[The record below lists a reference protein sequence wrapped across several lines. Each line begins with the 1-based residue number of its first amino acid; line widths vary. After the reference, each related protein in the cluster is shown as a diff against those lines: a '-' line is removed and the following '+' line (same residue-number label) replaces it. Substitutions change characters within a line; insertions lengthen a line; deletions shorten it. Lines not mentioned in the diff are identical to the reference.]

1 MAHYALVGPDDG
13 GHLLSMGSLGK
24 ELVERGH
31 RVTVIAREKA
41 ASLAEQFDLEFH
53 PWNADDIDWPSDT
66 LNWMAFSLLGFRGTI
81 DGRCWMRWQNEAI
94 LRLLPRLLRELAV
107 DGVLFDHVLP
117 AGGTAAERAKVP
129 FVSVCTALPWNE
141 DASVPPS
148 FTSWPYADDLWS
160 VRRNRWGYAGWRW
173 YIRPILNRINFYRR
187 RWNMPLLSHIDQ
199 ALSPLAQISQLCVD
213 YDYPRRELSDVF
225 HYIGSLTAN
234 REIKGEPPFLWE
246 RLDGRPLV
254 FASLGTVQAHAKLPV
269 FQKILS
275 GCADLDV
282 QLVLAM
288 GQTDEQEDSVRE
300 KLGEIPDNAIV
311 VDFAP
316 QLTLLNKASLLIT
329 HAGVNTVLEAACRG
343 LPVLALPRTCDQFGM
358 GTRIRRAGVGLVT
371 SFRRSTSDQIRR
383 LVQKILAEESFRTQ
397 AGAMQEAMIAAGG
410 VRRAADIAEEALLTR
425 QPVLRNIQR
434 HSIQS
439 PHLRTVTALADS
451 IRR

>member
-1 MAHYALVGPDDG
+1 
-13 GHLLSMGSLGK
+13 
-24 ELVERGH
+24 
-31 RVTVIAREKA
+31 
-41 ASLAEQFDLEFH
+41 
-53 PWNADDIDWPSDT
+53 
-66 LNWMAFSLLGFRGTI
+66 
-81 DGRCWMRWQNEAI
+81 
-94 LRLLPRLLRELAV
+94 
-107 DGVLFDHVLP
+107 
-117 AGGTAAERAKVP
+117 
-129 FVSVCTALPWNE
+129 
-141 DASVPPS
+141 
-148 FTSWPYADDLWS
+148 
-160 VRRNRWGYAGWRW
+160 
-173 YIRPILNRINFYRR
+173 
-187 RWNMPLLSHIDQ
+187 MPLLSHIDQ